1 MLENKRFIAYL
12 DDNTEIGSGRALFY
26 ISDVDNWNHTNKP
39 SSEIYNDSVYNAIE
53 KLCKYCRQIG
63 LNHFEVYRPIENTL
77 ELKDFLK
84 SISWI
89 KVIDEDETFI
99 NPEDITSMRDN
110 EKDAL
115 SVIKRIE
122 RRYPKKVIVDET
134 IVSEEKENDL
144 QLETEFA
151 FVNYA
156 REKGLPQTQVYED
169 FTSEKKHINEIKEFV
184 DKSLQN
190 AKIVFCLPINK
201 EKLSL
206 FAFDEQKQID
216 EVKRGCE
223 AYQKLISEDF
233 DKSALEDFD
242 LE

>member
-26 ISDVDNWNHTNKP
+26 ISDVDNWNQTNKP
-39 SSEIYNDSVYNAIE
+39 SSEIYNDSVYN
-53 KLCKYCRQIG
+53 
-63 LNHFEVYRPIENTL
+63 PIENTL